1 MMAAIAAGVAL
12 LTLACLSACA
22 AVIAYAAA
30 VKIVDSCLDLIGLK

>member
-1 MMAAIAAGVAL
+1 MMAAIATGIAF

-22 AVIAYAAA
+22 AVIAYAVV